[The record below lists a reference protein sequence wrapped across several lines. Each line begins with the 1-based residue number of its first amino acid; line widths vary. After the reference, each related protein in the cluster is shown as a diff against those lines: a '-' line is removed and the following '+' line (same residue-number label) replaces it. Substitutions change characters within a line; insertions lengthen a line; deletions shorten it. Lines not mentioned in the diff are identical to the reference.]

1 MKNLN
6 LTLSLALLVTLASC
20 QSLNGKSQQTKNIV
34 ATYKGGSVTSN
45 EVNYELNKIIAGND
59 KLKNLTFD
67 QLNKDQ
73 KEALVKEVVLKN
85 SSYKEA
91 KRRGLNKDSDYQEAL
106 KIFESDLLKQKLLVA
121 LVKEAQEEENVRK
134 NYDKLAAEIKG
145 KKDFKI
151 SYIAV
156 KTQKEAEEISKILA
170 KSPSLFAAQ
179 AKKKSI
185 DKEVGK
191 NGGQVGFVLE
201 DSLAPEVTKEIKS
214 LKKDE
219 ISKPIFTSNRW
230 VIIRFEDERSAE
242 ILPYEKAKDA
252 LAQNLAKKAVEDFVS
267 ESIKKAEIKI
277 N

>member
-6 LTLSLALLVTLASC
+6 LTLSLALIFALASC

-106 KIFESDLLKQKLLVA
+106 KIFESDLLKQFGFSVGTLESEISESLAEKCKKQKCKGFYNSNNGIYAVYSLEAGYWIYRPAASHFGGTPMTGEELDEVERLPKLLP
-121 LVKEAQEEENVRK
+121 AQGYREDPQLPVRSLQGSRG
-134 NYDKLAAEIKG
+134 YMA
-145 KKDFKI
+145 DFR
-151 SYIAV
+151 SRRP
-156 KTQKEAEEISKILA
+156 TRL
-170 KSPSLFAAQ
+170 SP
-179 AKKKSI
+179 
-185 DKEVGK
+185 
-191 NGGQVGFVLE
+191 
-201 DSLAPEVTKEIKS
+201 
-214 LKKDE
+214 
-219 ISKPIFTSNRW
+219 
-230 VIIRFEDERSAE
+230 
-242 ILPYEKAKDA
+242 
-252 LAQNLAKKAVEDFVS
+252 
-267 ESIKKAEIKI
+267 
-277 N
+277 

>member
-6 LTLSLALLVTLASC
+6 LTLSLALIFALASC

-121 LVKEAQEEENVRK
+121 LVKEAQEEKNVRK

-170 KSPSLFAAQ
+170 KSPSSFAAQ

-191 NGGQVGFVLE
+191 NGGQIGFILE